1 MRSWFKWF
9 SVVALLL
16 LAAIVVS
23 LWLMLRAS
31 LPNIDGEIVAAGLT
45 ANVTIERDEAGIPTI
60 TADNRADLAY
70 ATGFAHGQDRFFQ
83 MDLIRRQAAGELSEL
98 FGEIALDVDK
108 RSRFHRFRTRARA
121 VLERASPEGVELVES
136 YAAGVNAG
144 LASLGARPFEY
155 LLLGAETEP
164 WRGEDTVLV
173 VYAMFVDLNDE
184 RAKNDVRRGL
194 AHRALP
200 PGVYDWL
207 YPDGTSWDAPLLG
220 EPRGESR
227 PPSASVFSIRHVTEE
242 APPSG
247 ERGKKFLTGSN
258 NWVVSGALTETGRA
272 LMSNDMHLG
281 HRVPNIWYQL
291 RLVVRGDDARD
302 ITGVSLPGTPFISA
316 GSNGSVA
323 WGFTNSYGDWS
334 DAVLLRAG
342 ATPGTYRTP
351 EGDREFEVHRERI
364 EVKDGEAHV
373 YEIRETIWG
382 PVDDLIDYPD
392 GEIAVSWTAH
402 SAEALNL
409 KMIALETAFTVG
421 EALQI
426 AATMGIPPQNF
437 VTGDAGGN
445 IGWTIAGQI
454 PVKTDFN
461 AMIPADWST
470 EHGWIGWLHPA
481 DYPRIVNPDSD
492 RIWTA
497 NARVVDGEALE
508 VIGDSGYDLGARAR
522 QIRDGLLARDTFEA
536 IDMLEI
542 QYDDRAVF
550 LERWRDLILELL
562 TNERVANDTELSE
575 YREFVRD
582 WIPRATP
589 ESVGYRLV
597 RAFRLEVQAKVF
609 HALMSPVR
617 AGNDADVI
625 PILSNQFEA
634 VLWPILRERPE
645 HLLPG
650 RYENWDEL
658 LLDAIRSNL
667 HWFHDNY
674 EGGLAERTWGEV
686 NTASIRHPLSRS
698 LSFASAWLDMPAD
711 RLNGDVDLPKAQSPA
726 FGASQRFSVSPGDEE
741 NGLMQMPTG
750 QSGHPLSPFYRK
762 GHDDWVHGRPN
773 PFLPGEPQHTLLLLP
788 PD

>member
-1 MRSWFKWF
+1 MRSWFIRL
-9 SVVALLL
+9 SAVAVLLL
-16 LAAIVVS
+16 LVVATA
-23 LWLMLRAS
+23 LWLTLRAS
-31 LPNIDGEIVAAGLT
+31 LPQLDGEVAVTGLLH
-45 ANVTIERDEAGIPTI
+45 AATIERDEAGIPTI
-60 TADNRADLAY
+60 TASNRVDLAY

-98 FGEIALDVDK
+98 FGKVALDFD
-108 RSRFHRFRTRARA
+108 RRNRFHRFRTRARA

-144 LASLGARPFEY
+144 IASLGARPFEY
-155 LLLGAETEP
+155 SLLGVQPEA
-164 WRGEDTVLV
+164 WLGEDTVLV
-173 VYAMFVDLNDE
+173 VYAMFVELNDE
-184 RAKNDVRRGL
+184 RARNDVRRGL

-200 PGVYDWL
+200 PDVYEWL
-207 YPDGTSWDAPLLG
+207 YPDGTTWDAPLMG

-227 PPSASVFSIRHVTEE
+227 PPPAGVFSIRHVTEE

-258 NWVVSGALTETGRA
+258 NWVVGGELTDNGRA

-281 HRVPNIWYQL
+281 HKVPNIWYQL
-291 RLVVRGDDARD
+291 RLVVRGKDARD
-302 ITGVSLPGTPFISA
+302 VTGVALPGTPFISA
-316 GSNGSVA
+316 GSNGSIA
-323 WGFTNSYGDWS
+323 WGYTNSYGDWS

-351 EGDREFEVHRERI
+351 EGDREFEVHHERI
-364 EVKDGEAHV
+364 EVKDGEPRT

-402 SAEALNL
+402 SPEALNL
-409 KMIALETAFTVG
+409 KMIALETAFNVD
-421 EALQI
+421 EALQV

-454 PVKTDFN
+454 PVKSDFN
-461 AMIPADWST
+461 EMVPADWSA

-481 DYPRIVNPDSD
+481 DYPRIVNPDND

-522 QIRDGLLARDTFEA
+522 QIRDGLLASDNFEA
-536 IDMLEI
+536 VDMLEI

-550 LERWRDLILELL
+550 LARWRDLILDLL
-562 TNERVANDTELSE
+562 TDERVANDMQFAE
-575 YREFVRD
+575 YRELVD
-582 WIPRATP
+582 NWIPRATP

-597 RAFRLEVQAKVF
+597 RAFRLEVQGQVF

-617 AGNDADVI
+617 AGNETGVD

-634 VLWPILRERPE
+634 VLWPILRERPN

-650 RYENWDEL
+650 RYETWDDL

-667 HWFHDNY
+667 RWFDDEY
-674 EGGLAERTWGEV
+674 EGALAERAWGEL

-698 LSFASAWLDMPAD
+698 LPFLSAWLDMPAD
-711 RLNGDVDLPKAQSPA
+711 RLNGDVDLPKAQAPA
-726 FGASQRFSVSPGDEE
+726 FGASQRFSVSPGDEV

-750 QSGHPLSPFYRK
+750 QSGHPLSPFYRE
-762 GHDDWVHGRPN
+762 GHDDWVNGRPN

-788 PD
+788 AD